1 MPIRRSLVALSL
13 CVIFNA
19 QAADDTLGSA
29 QKLLQEGRGTE
40 AYALLQKSEE
50 ARAGEPAFDLLLG
63 AAALQ
68 SGQPTRAVFALERV
82 LAQQPN
88 NSDARELIGQAYLA
102 LGELE
107 ASKKALADARRQSPA
122 AAAERIDR
130 MLGQIAQLEKDQGT
144 RITAYV
150 EASLGTDSN
159 VNSAT
164 GSQTV
169 AIPSFGGALAT
180 LAPGAVRQRDE
191 YIGFAAGVG
200 LRHRL
205 DPQWSILANANAS
218 LKLNNSRNQFDND
231 LLNGSVGVNFERN
244 SNQFLLAWQ
253 GNTLSVDSNRIRD
266 YSGLMGQWRRAMSQA
281 AETSLYVQH
290 GRLSYPGQTFRDTD
304 RTVLGAAWV
313 QSLAMRLNPTMFL
326 SGYAGEEN
334 ELSAN
339 VQHLGHRL
347 LGARAGAEASLSA
360 KTTAYASLGYEQRRY
375 GGQEPFFLRARS
387 DRQWDLQVGMRYALA
402 PKWTVTPSLSY
413 LDNHS
418 NVQIYKFDR
427 TLINVAVRHE
437 FN

>member
-1 MPIRRSLVALSL
+1 MLIRRSLVALSL
-13 CVIFNA
+13 CVVFNA
-19 QAADDTLGSA
+19 QAADDTLGTA
-29 QKLLQEGRGTE
+29 QELLQAGRGTE
-40 AYALLQKSEE
+40 AYALLQKLEDT
-50 ARAGEPAFDLLLG
+50 RTGEPAFDLLLG

-102 LGELE
+102 LGEFE

-130 MLGQIAQLEKDQGT
+130 MLGQIARIEKDQVT
-144 RITAYV
+144 RITTYV
-150 EASLGTDSN
+150 EASLGMDSN

-164 GSQTV
+164 SSQTV

-180 LAPGAVRQRDE
+180 LAPGAVRKRDE
-191 YIGFAAGVG
+191 YVGLAAGVN
-200 LRHRL
+200 LRHRI
-205 DPQWSILANANAS
+205 DPEWSVLANANAS
-218 LKLNNSRNQFDND
+218 LKLNNSHNQFDNEQ
-231 LLNGSVGVNFERN
+231 LSGSIGANLERN
-244 SNQFLLAWQ
+244 GNQFLLAWQ

-281 AETSLYVQH
+281 SEASLYVQH
-290 GRLSYPGQTFRDTD
+290 GRLSYPGQSSRNTD
-304 RTVLGAAWV
+304 RTVLGGAWV
-313 QSLAMRLNPTMFL
+313 QGLPMRLNPTVFL
-326 SGYAGEEN
+326 SGYVGEEN
-334 ELSAN
+334 ELSVN

-360 KTTAYASLGYEQRRY
+360 RTAAYASIGYEERHY
-375 GGQEPFFLRARS
+375 GGQEPFFLTARS
-387 DRQWDLQVGMRYALA
+387 DRQVDLQLGMRYALA
-402 PKWTVTPSLSY
+402 PRWTLTPSLSY
-413 LDNHS
+413 LNNHS

-427 TLINVAVRHE
+427 TLFNVAVRHE